1 MPARREASCGDC
13 WGAQLQ
19 RTSTDR
25 CTPGHIVGARHF
37 KTKFCAECKATMI
50 VSSARVRAL
59 SDELAEVFV
68 NNRSGGLWT
77 KASFAYREEV
87 RYRVVNNTNG
97 CLLPVLIIFEQ
108 EAPHWFES
116 IEMPKH
122 LQSDDGY
129 MRMCVSKGTLVP
141 MQHMRMQYYKKQRTE
156 EPPLPLPLPLP
167 PRPLPSLPLPPLPLP
182 PPPPPPPSA
191 SPPPA
196 ALQAAAA
203 SPQLCEVLVPS
214 CLMTL
219 AHKPST
225 SESSEE
231 QSPSCD
237 SDEPTFSTY
246 EEKRMHRNRLSA
258 AKSRRMKREH
268 ISNLERQVLELSQT
282 VDELRRE
289 KSYWQS
295 LEAVDPEEALRI
307 ELGQFISEPTF

>member
-1 MPARREASCGDC
+1 
-13 WGAQLQ
+13 
-19 RTSTDR
+19 
-25 CTPGHIVGARHF
+25 VGARHF

-68 NNRSGGLWT
+68 NNHSGGLWT

-116 IEMPKH
+116 IEMPKQ

-129 MRMCVSKGTLVP
+129 MRLCVSKGTLVP
-141 MQHMRMQYYKKQRTE
+141 MQHMRIQYYKKQRTE
-156 EPPLPLPLPLP
+156 EPLLPLP
-167 PRPLPSLPLPPLPLP
+167 PPLPLLPLPLP
-182 PPPPPPPSA
+182 PPPPPSPPPP
-191 SPPPA
+191 PPPA
-196 ALQAAAA
+196 APQAAAA

-219 AHKPST
+219 AHNPST

-268 ISNLERQVLELSQT
+268 IDNLERQVLELSQT
-282 VDELRRE
+282 VEELRRE
-289 KSYWQS
+289 KSYWQG

-307 ELGQFISEPTF
+307 ELGQFISEPSF